1 MNISLVKVQRVDVSM
16 EDANATA
23 ASGLRL
29 GHADPR
35 QEDRSVFQPLAHAL
49 NAVPPPGLVV
59 LAILSIQVGAA
70 LAIQLFSAIG
80 PLGTVFCRVG
90 LSAIIFLILIRPK
103 MDNSMV
109 KFGHLLLLY
118 GFTLAAMNWCFYE
131 AIARI
136 PLGIAVTIEFMGPLS
151 VAIATSRRRID
162 LLWVTIALLGL
173 VMLAPDV
180 GSGLDHMGIAFAA
193 IAAVGWAVFIVLS
206 KRVGQALPG
215 NTGLAYGM
223 VIATLFLLPLGVG
236 PAIPVLFD
244 FRLLL
249 GVVAVA
255 VLSTTIPF
263 FLEFEALRR
272 LPARTYSILVTLE
285 PAIAALVAAILLGEA
300 LGAGA
305 VFAIACV
312 TLAAIGATLFR
323 DRYSP

>member
-1 MNISLVKVQRVDVSM
+1 MDVSM
-16 EDANATA
+16 KDTSATDASALHLAAHDPRREDRPRSNPLTA
-23 ASGLRL
+23 AL
-29 GHADPR
+29 D
-35 QEDRSVFQPLAHAL
+35 
-49 NAVPPPGLVV
+49 AVPPPGLVI

-70 LAIQLFSAIG
+70 LAIQLFSVIG

-90 LSAIIFLILIRPK
+90 LSAIIFVILIRPRI
-103 MDNSMV
+103 DSTTV
-109 KFGHLLLLY
+109 KSGHLLLLY

-151 VAIATSRRRID
+151 VALATSRRRID
-162 LLWVTIALLGL
+162 LLWVAIALLGL
-173 VMLAPDV
+173 LKLAPDI
-180 GSGLDHMGIAFAA
+180 GSGLDRLGILFAG

-215 NTGLAYGM
+215 NDGLACGM
-223 VIATLFLLPLGVG
+223 VIATVFLLPFGIG
-236 PAIPVLFD
+236 AATPVLFD
-244 FRLLL
+244 FQLLL
-249 GVVAVA
+249 AVLAVA

-300 LGAGA
+300 LGADA

-312 TLAAIGATLFR
+312 TAAAIGATWFR